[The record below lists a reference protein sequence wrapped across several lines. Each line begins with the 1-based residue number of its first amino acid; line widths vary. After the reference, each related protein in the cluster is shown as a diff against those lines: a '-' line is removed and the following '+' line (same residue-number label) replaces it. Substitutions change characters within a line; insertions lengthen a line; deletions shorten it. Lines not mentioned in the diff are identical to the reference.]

1 MCVCLSVCLFE
12 CVYLCVCVY
21 ICVFVCVNV
30 CLCVC
35 VCVCVYLCVYLCLC
49 VRVCVHCV
57 LYGILLQVH
66 DIQNQFDDIHKQ
78 YVELNDII
86 DQHVSIIIRYVII
99 TLVLCSHYVGKSCT
113 YSTYIRSPYHIATV
127 PRVNSNC

>member
-1 MCVCLSVCLFE
+1 M
-12 CVYLCVCVY
+12 
-21 ICVFVCVNV
+21 
-30 CLCVC
+30 CVC
-35 VCVCVYLCVYLCLC
+35 VCVCVYVCVSVCIYVCICVSVSLCVC
-49 VRVCVHCV
+49 VCVHCV

-113 YSTYIRSPYHIATV
+113 YSTYIQSPYHIATV